1 MKRKGR
7 ILLGKIEMDIVAKRY
22 SRYRRREIPGNA
34 VIRSPLTMGIL
45 RIPIIYL
52 GTVFPNGM
60 ILYIVLS
67 TGMETP
73 P

>member
-1 MKRKGR
+1 
-7 ILLGKIEMDIVAKRY
+7 MDIVAKRY